1 MSVHVASKNKK
12 GNDEIICAERLSSIL
27 FEKTFTKN
35 FETKPVFFPE
45 NKRTVFLKN
54 LSTSEMKKLLH
65 PSEISVKC

>member
-1 MSVHVASKNKK
+1 MSTSKNKKK

-35 FETKPVFFPE
+35 FEKKIVFFPE
-45 NKRTVFLKN
+45 KKRYFLKK

-65 PSEISVKC
+65 PSEISAKC

>member
-1 MSVHVASKNKK
+1 MLHRRTKK

-45 NKRTVFLKN
+45 KRAVLKKI
-54 LSTSEMKKLLH
+54 LSMFEMKKLLH

>member
-1 MSVHVASKNKK
+1 MLHRRIKK

-27 FEKTFTKN
+27 FEKTFTKELF
-35 FETKPVFFPE
+35 FEK
-45 NKRTVFLKN
+45 K

>member
-12 GNDEIICAERLSSIL
+12 GNDEIIYAERLSSIL

-45 NKRTVFLKN
+45 KRVVFFLN
-54 LSTSEMKKLLH
+54 TLN
-65 PSEISVKC
+65 V

>member
-1 MSVHVASKNKK
+1 MLHRRIKK

-45 NKRTVFLKN
+45 KKSCFLKKN
-54 LSTSEMKKLLH
+54 STFEMKKLLH

>member
-1 MSVHVASKNKK
+1 MLHRRIKK

-35 FETKPVFFPE
+35 FETKPVFF
-45 NKRTVFLKN
+45 LKKELFFEKN
-54 LSTSEMKKLLH
+54 STSEMKKLLH

>member
-35 FETKPVFFPE
+35 FETKPVFFLK
-45 NKRTVFLKN
+45 KRAVFFEKK
-54 LSTSEMKKLLH
+54 LSAFEMKKLLH
-65 PSEISVKC
+65 PCERSVKC

>member
-1 MSVHVASKNKK
+1 MLHRRIKK

-35 FETKPVFFPE
+35 FETKPVFFL
-45 NKRTVFLKN
+45 KKKIDVFLKK

-65 PSEISVKC
+65 PCEISVKC

>member
-12 GNDEIICAERLSSIL
+12 GNDEIICAKRLSSIL
-27 FEKTFTKN
+27 FEKTITKN
-35 FETKPVFFPE
+35 FETKSVFFPE
-45 NKRTVFLKN
+45 KRAVFLT

>member
-1 MSVHVASKNKK
+1 MLHRTIKT

-35 FETKPVFFPE
+35 FETKPVFF
-45 NKRTVFLKN
+45 LKKELFFEKN
-54 LSTSEMKKLLH
+54 STSEMKKLLH

>member
-27 FEKTFTKN
+27 FEKTFTKI
-35 FETKPVFFPE
+35 FETKPVFF
-45 NKRTVFLKN
+45 LKKELFFERK
-54 LSTSEMKKLLH
+54 LSTCEMKKLLR

>member
-35 FETKPVFFPE
+35 FETKPVFFLKKE
-45 NKRTVFLKN
+45 LFFLKI